1 VEGNQVDRN
10 VVMRLMSGFNGLSD
24 VMALLSWIEM
34 GLTSEA
40 M

>member
-1 VEGNQVDRN
+1 VEGNQVDKECGDETK
-10 VVMRLMSGFNGLSD
+10 VGFNGLSD
-24 VMALLSWIEM
+24 VMALLSWIEV